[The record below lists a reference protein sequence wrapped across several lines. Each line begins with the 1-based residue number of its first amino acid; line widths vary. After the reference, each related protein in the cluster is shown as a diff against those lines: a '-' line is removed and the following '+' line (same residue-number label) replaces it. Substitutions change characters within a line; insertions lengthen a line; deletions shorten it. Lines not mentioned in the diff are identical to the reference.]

1 MGRYV
6 EKHLYENELIVE
18 KARRDN
24 WGLIGWWTLTAVSIA
39 APVAAIVLG
48 YKTLGLWLCL
58 LPVVFFFVA
67 FIKSIQFTHK
77 EFVLTNKRVIH
88 KQGVFGTQA
97 LDAPLNKIVDVYV
110 KTTFWGRV
118 FNTNRIRI
126 TTECNTIEDKIRN
139 ADDFKGTILG
149 QMDHAEEEKL
159 ARQAAWTAQMMAKVM
174 PGQNAVVEK
183 PKKQPPQTKKR
194 RRDDEYEF

>member
-24 WGLIGWWTLTAVSIA
+24 WGIIGWWTLTVLLSAV
-39 APVAAIVLG
+39 PVVAIVMG
-48 YKTLGLWLCL
+48 YQTLGLGLCA
-58 LPVVFFFVA
+58 LPGLAFLVA
-67 FIKSIQFTHK
+67 FIKSVQFTHV

-88 KQGVFGTQA
+88 KKGVFGTQA

-110 KTTFWGRV
+110 KTTFFGRI
-118 FNTNRIRI
+118 FNTNKIRI
-126 TTECNTIEDKIRN
+126 TTECNRIEDKIRS

-159 ARQAAWTAQMMAKVM
+159 ARQAAWTAQMLAKVM
-174 PGQNAVVEK
+174 PSTAKEKTKSAPVKKK
-183 PKKQPPQTKKR
+183 PKKEE
-194 RRDDEYEF
+194 EYDF

>member
-24 WGLIGWWTLTAVSIA
+24 WGIIGWWTLTVLLSAV
-39 APVAAIVLG
+39 PVVAIVTG
-48 YKTLGLWLCL
+48 YQTLGLGLCA
-58 LPVVFFFVA
+58 LPALAFLVA
-67 FIKSIQFTHK
+67 FIKSVQFTHV

-88 KQGVFGTQA
+88 KKGVFGTQA

-110 KTTFWGRV
+110 KTTFFGRI
-118 FNTNRIRI
+118 FNTNKIRI
-126 TTECNTIEDKIRN
+126 TTECNRIEDKIRS

-159 ARQAAWTAQMMAKVM
+159 ARQAAWTAQMLAKVM
-174 PGQNAVVEK
+174 PSTANEK
-183 PKKQPPQTKKR
+183 PKKPPVKR
-194 RRDDEYEF
+194 KPKDDEYDF

>member
-24 WGLIGWWTLTAVSIA
+24 WGLIGWWTFTVLLIA

-48 YKTLGLWLCL
+48 YQTLGLGLCA
-58 LPVVFFFVA
+58 LPAIAFLVA
-67 FIKSIQFTHK
+67 FVKSVKFTHV

-88 KQGVFGTQA
+88 KKGVFSTQA

-110 KTTFWGRV
+110 KTTFWGRI
-118 FNTNRIRI
+118 FNTNKIRI
-126 TTECNTIEDKIRN
+126 TTECNRIEDKIRS

-174 PGQNAVVEK
+174 PSANEK
-183 PKKQPPQTKKR
+183 PKKPPVKKKPKKEE
-194 RRDDEYEF
+194 EYDF

>member
-24 WGLIGWWTLTAVSIA
+24 WGIIGWWTFTVLLIA

-48 YKTLGLWLCL
+48 YQTLGLGLCA
-58 LPVVFFFVA
+58 LPAIAFLVA
-67 FIKSIQFTHK
+67 FVKSVKFTHV

-88 KQGVFGTQA
+88 KKGVLSTQA

-110 KTTFWGRV
+110 KTTFWGRI
-118 FNTNRIRI
+118 FNTNKIRI
-126 TTECNTIEDKIRN
+126 TTECNRIEDKIRS

-159 ARQAAWTAQMMAKVM
+159 ALNVAMGKDGAVEAARERENQ
-174 PGQNAVVEK
+174 K
-183 PKKQPPQTKKR
+183 P
-194 RRDDEYEF
+194 EIGY